1 MISAICFLAQIDPSK
16 LLNDGTPSLTSDV
29 SYGMTWIIVALLSAG
44 ILGITFK
51 TSKRNHL
58 ERE

>member
-1 MISAICFLAQIDPSK
+1 MISAICFLAQMDPNK
-16 LLNDGTPSLTSDV
+16 LLNDGTPPLSSDA
-29 SYGMTWIIVALLSAG
+29 SFGMTWVVIALLSAG
-44 ILGITFK
+44 ILAITFK